1 MFLPVEMV
9 DIMVKRGLYSAP
21 PKAQTTVTRNP
32 ALLVSWWCTL
42 MSLTIILLRLAGRY
56 IRTEK
61 LFREDKIMALGI
73 IPLMGRMAFVHC
85 VLRWGTNNA
94 DLTGMTQA
102 QLHDRER
109 GAMYILPARVFYA
122 AL

>member
-1 MFLPVEMV
+1 M
-9 DIMVKRGLYSAP
+9 DSIVKRGLYSDA

-32 ALLVSWWCTL
+32 ALLVSWWCTV
-42 MSLTIILLRLAGRY
+42 MSFTIIMLRLAGRY

-61 LFREDKIMALGI
+61 LFREDKVMALGI
-73 IPLMGRMAFVHC
+73 IPLMARMAFVHC

-94 DLTGMTQA
+94 DLTGMTET

-109 GAMYILPARVFYA
+109 GAIYVLPARVFYA